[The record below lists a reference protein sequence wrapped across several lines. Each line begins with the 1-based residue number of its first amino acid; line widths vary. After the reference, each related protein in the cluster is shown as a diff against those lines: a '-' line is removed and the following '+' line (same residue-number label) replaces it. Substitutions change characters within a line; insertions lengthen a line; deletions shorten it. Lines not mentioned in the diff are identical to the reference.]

1 MDTNEQLKR
10 WGCVILYLALAGA
23 SCYWTEQSLAL
34 SLPKFRP
41 EILIWILA
49 IAFFI
54 IASYGTKLIVDA
66 LNQDVYIDHRR
77 RTFWI
82 GITLTT
88 IFWLLLSMP
97 TNTHTLFYNSNIE
110 STVQDD
116 ISTTTKYLTQIKNK
130 EIVDSTYDKTA
141 TELNQLWI
149 AVMEEFG
156 GRGTSMK
163 NGNGDLTRQRIEELN
178 FRIEK
183 ELPDPTKRVIYNS
196 AAKNSKDER
205 LLDDYERQYKDLLG
219 EVKLSPR
226 YRASQEASEKA
237 NDYIKKLDVLN
248 DTIAILAQAG
258 EIPERVINQVNQ
270 VVKNG
275 YNLIKENYNYVN
287 FNVDTKNGIDDKA
300 IYIQENPQTKIER
313 QRSVYNTWI
322 DFIQGKYPLS
332 FLYAIF
338 VALLVDVAAFMFFDF
353 AFKKRQ

>member
-41 EILIWILA
+41 EILIWILT

-54 IASYGTKLIVDA
+54 IASYGTKLIIDA

-130 EIVDSTYDKTA
+130 EIFDTLAYNKTAKELDELWANVREEFEGRMSDSPGSGTLVNKYLDELNERIRKELSDKTKGVKFNTA
-141 TELNQLWI
+141 
-149 AVMEEFG
+149 
-156 GRGTSMK
+156 S
-163 NGNGDLTRQRIEELN
+163 
-178 FRIEK
+178 
-183 ELPDPTKRVIYNS
+183 YNS
-196 AAKNSKDER
+196 RDPRILENYKNQYTS
-205 LLDDYERQYKDLLG
+205 LLNEIELG
-219 EVKLSPR
+219 
-226 YRASQEASEKA
+226 YRVSQEASEKA

-258 EIPERVINQVNQ
+258 EIPERVINQANQ